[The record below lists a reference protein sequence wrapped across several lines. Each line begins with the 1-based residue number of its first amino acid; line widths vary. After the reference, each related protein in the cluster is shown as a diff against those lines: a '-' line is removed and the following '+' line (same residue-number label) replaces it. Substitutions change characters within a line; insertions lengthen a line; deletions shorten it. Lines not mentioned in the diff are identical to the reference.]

1 MLVSLAATLC
11 LASMLLAAYGLGQW
25 LLNGLIPTPAP
36 RGAIPERLDDIVWSL
51 ALGLVGAGLLLMGL
65 GFAGLL
71 YAPLIMALTAAGCL
85 MTLRRIMSP
94 EDALLD
100 GGDWTTPS
108 SLVEGKIEAESLDP
122 PRRTRHANRDMESD
136 DSPRTRL
143 LRPARWLRELLLIVA
158 CLAAGGAYVSALAP
172 PTDGDALCYHLE
184 LPKVFLSEHRIVY
197 LPDSSNSTY
206 PMLAELWFLWGL
218 ALQGPVA
225 AQLVHWSL
233 GVLLALAAV
242 VLARPLVGNGW
253 AMACGCLVLLVPGVT
268 NQMTA
273 PLNDVAVTTF
283 TTLTLAAWWKSAVQ
297 DEPGHWPVVAGL
309 MLGAALS
316 IKFTAI
322 LFAAGMGV
330 AWAVIALRSANRNML
345 LRQAAIVGLVA
356 ISTAGGWYL
365 RSAWHTGDPVF
376 PMLSRSNSPENAAN
390 PAIKRPFSW
399 HPADLALAP
408 LRLTLEPERFGGR
421 SHQFG
426 AMFLAVLP
434 GLLFVRKL
442 RGLGVLLAI
451 SAIYALLWYGLRQ
464 NVRFLYPIAPLLIV
478 PVVWVWAE
486 FARLPRLPR
495 VAATVVLLMIA
506 TSGAVISVART
517 RGHWAV
523 ACGWQSREDYLAR
536 SEPSYEPAQA
546 VNALLPPEARIFS
559 QEQRAFYF
567 ERTLIRERRYRERT
581 AYHQAPGATG
591 WLDEIREDGFTHLLL
606 AATVPDEGPATPDVL
621 ERLVAAQEASYSPP
635 PWRELAHWRFEQPG
649 TSRRYRLLELTPS
662 GHLVADQA
670 AEKGTQP
677 TPR

>member
-1 MLVSLAATLC
+1 
-11 LASMLLAAYGLGQW
+11 MLLAAFGLGHW
-25 LLNGLIPTPAP
+25 LLNGLVPSPAP
-36 RGAIPERLDDIVWSL
+36 RGAIPEHLDDIVWSL
-51 ALGLVGAGLLLMGL
+51 ALGFVGAGMLLMGL

-71 YAPLIMALTAAGCL
+71 YAPLIMALTGAGCL
-85 MTLRRIMSP
+85 MALRRIMSP
-94 EDALLD
+94 EDVLLD
-100 GGDWTTPS
+100 GGDWTTPH
-108 SLVEGKIEAESLDP
+108 SLVEGKIEADSLDP
-122 PRRTRHANRDMESD
+122 PRRTRHAHRDTESD

-143 LRPARWLRELLLIVA
+143 LRPARWLRELLLIAA
-158 CLAAGGAYVSALAP
+158 CLATGGAYVSALAP

-184 LPKVFLSEHRIVY
+184 LPKVFLNEHRIVY
-197 LPDSSNSTY
+197 LPDSSNSSY

-253 AMACGCLVLLVPGVT
+253 AMACGCLLLLVPGVT

-283 TTLTLAAWWKSAVQ
+283 TTLTLAAWWRSAVQ

-322 LFAAGMGV
+322 LFAAGMGL
-330 AWAVIALRSANRNML
+330 AWAFIAFRSAHRGTL
-345 LRQAAIVGLVA
+345 LRHAAIVGLVA

-376 PMLSRSNSPENAAN
+376 PMLSRSSAPENSN
-390 PAIKRPFSW
+390 PSIKRPFAW
-399 HPADLALAP
+399 HPVDLVLAP

-426 AMFLAVLP
+426 ALFLAVLP
-434 GLLFVRKL
+434 GLCFTRKL

-451 SAIYALLWYGLRQ
+451 SGIYALLWYGLRQ
-464 NVRFLYPIAPLLIV
+464 NVRFLYPIAPLLMV

-495 VAATVVLLMIA
+495 FAATSALLLLA
-506 TSGAVISVART
+506 SSGAAISVVRA

-567 ERTLIRERRYRERT
+567 ERTLVRERRYRERT
-581 AYHQAPGATG
+581 AYHLAAGETG
-591 WLDEIREDGFTHLLL
+591 WLDQIREDGFTHLLL
-606 AATVPDEGPATPDVL
+606 ASTVPDEGPATPDVL
-621 ERLVAAQEASYSPP
+621 ERLVVAQETSHSTP
-635 PWRELAHWRFEQPG
+635 PWRELAHWRHEQPG
-649 TSRRYRLLELTPS
+649 TSRRYRLLELTS
-662 GHLVADQA
+662 SVNRIADKA
-670 AEKGTQP
+670 AEKATQA
-677 TPR
+677 TSR